1 MMNKK
6 HRGYQEVF
14 PFAINFK
21 DFFMYSNPTRFAPRM
36 KKQGGEA
43 FPQAMTAS
51 QFFNYGAPTPGY
63 PQVFQDGGTMNDIQQ
78 MTMQIRNHYGEMAKG
93 GQNFNQGRPN
103 KGAQFLEKI
112 KQLSYD
118 KVSQNLEEESYNDAM
133 MQYGGNQGNSQFTVP
148 DFTNATQWYDDATQD
163 NNIMDRASNLAGYGL
178 LTAAEKPSYYN
189 KIVGNKQ
196 TPMQPTAAYG
206 MELNDYQNGQEF
218 KYGVRNIDVHKT
230 RRWGNPANRLKSYT
244 INYDIYDDKNHIINP
259 QAVTTTPQAGTTP
272 GVTSGTTNTNTQQQ
286 DARDPGVRGNF
297 LANLFARKGNYREP
311 QANVTNAD
319 LPAEQQ
325 AREQQSAF
333 DPRGYNSAFSD
344 FRNQMFQNKRR
355 RVGER
360 LDRLY
365 NEKNNLQRQYDQKI
379 SPREQDRI
387 NRLTELYNRTGE
399 YTMLPSF
406 KRGYNSEYVGYDEGY
421 RTTPFMSAYQ
431 DRTPGTNVLESAFY
445 HPPKTTPFNFGAD
458 YIPPQ
463 YRAYGG
469 GLKRF
474 QTAGQNNSPFIYET
488 DPADDELTTATTQ
501 ENPFGTPVVGGTNMT
516 PQWSQES
523 SVPEADERFYNG
535 MNSASGI
542 EGKYA
547 GVGQSKAKELRSLTK
562 VGEGSVDV
570 KNKRKAKEFGMD
582 TAYAALNFFAAPK
595 KEEGNARDRFSA
607 ANVYTQNNDLDR
619 GDWTANEGYFR
630 PDQDVPVQNTGY
642 NFESMYAKMG
652 GSYKKG
658 GEYYLTDEEIDA
670 IISMGGQV
678 EFLD

>member
-1 MMNKK
+1 MNKK

-148 DFTNATQWYDDATQD
+148 DFTNASQWYDDATQD

-244 INYDIYDDKNHIINP
+244 INYDIYGPQGTILNP
-259 QAVTTTPQAGTTP
+259 QTGTATPQAGTAP
-272 GVTSGTTNTNTQQQ
+272 GVNPGTTNTTTQQQ
-286 DARDPGVRGNF
+286 GAKDPGVRGNF

-311 QANVTNAD
+311 QANVQDGN
-319 LPAEQQ
+319 LPAQEQ

-360 LDRLY
+360 LDDLY
-365 NEKNNLQRQYDQKI
+365 NRQHQLQSLYNQNI

-387 NRLTELYNRTGE
+387 NRLTEQYNRTGE
-399 YTMLPSF
+399 YTMFPSF
-406 KRGYNSEYVGYDEGY
+406 KPGYNSEYIGYDEGY
-421 RTTPFMSAYQ
+421 RTIPAIAQPIGPVTDKIGLPVNSYKGF
-431 DRTPGTNVLESAFY
+431 GT
-445 HPPKTTPFNFGAD
+445 D
-458 YIPPQ
+458 YVAPQ

-474 QTAGQNNSPFIYET
+474 QTAGPVTFENEYIPDSVTDMQGNQVPLNQPKSANYVESLGRDLIDYSGTDKPLSET
-488 DPADDELTTATTQ
+488 YVGDIAPVDLVRR
-501 ENPFGTPVVGGTNMT
+501 PTPM
-516 PQWSQES
+516 
-523 SVPEADERFYNG
+523 
-535 MNSASGI
+535 
-542 EGKYA
+542 
-547 GVGQSKAKELRSLTK
+547 SKI
-562 VGEGSVDV
+562 GEGSMDV

-607 ANVYTQNNDLDR
+607 ANVYTQNNDLDK

-630 PDQDVPVQNTGY
+630 PDQDIPVQNTGY

>member
-311 QANVTNAD
+311 QANVQDGN
-319 LPAEQQ
+319 LPAQEQ

-360 LDRLY
+360 LDDLY
-365 NEKNNLQRQYDQKI
+365 NRQHQLQSLYNQNI

-387 NRLTELYNRTGE
+387 NRLTEQYNRTGE

-406 KRGYNSEYVGYDEGY
+406 KPGYNSEYIGYDEGY
-421 RTTPFMSAYQ
+421 RTIPAIAQPIGPVTDKIGLPVNSYKGF
-431 DRTPGTNVLESAFY
+431 GT
-445 HPPKTTPFNFGAD
+445 D
-458 YIPPQ
+458 YVAPQ

-523 SVPEADERFYNG
+523 SAPEAPESIYNG

-607 ANVYTQNNDLDR
+607 ANVYTQNNDLDK

>member
-1 MMNKK
+1 MNKK

-118 KVSQNLEEESYNDAM
+118 KVSQNLEEESYNEAM

-148 DFTNATQWYDDATQD
+148 DFTNASQWYDDATQD
-163 NNIMDRASNLAGYGL
+163 NNIMDRASNFAGYGL

-189 KIVGNKQ
+189 KIVGSKQ
-196 TPMQPTAAYG
+196 TPMQPMQPTAAYG

-259 QAVTTTPQAGTTP
+259 QAVTTTPQAGTTSGAAP
-272 GVTSGTTNTNTQQQ
+272 GTTNTTTQQQ
-286 DARDPGVRGNF
+286 GAGDPGVRGHF

-311 QANVTNAD
+311 QANVNDAD
-319 LPAEQQ
+319 LAPQQ
-325 AREQQSAF
+325 TLPSGKSQF
-333 DPRGYNSAFSD
+333 DPRGYNSEYSD
-344 FRNQMFQNKRR
+344 FRNQIFQNRRGRLGERIDRLHVNADQMTNLYGQEPSEGYFNKIKRLENRYDRIGEGRTPDRAPLYNDMISKLIDPMRR
-355 RVGER
+355 R
-360 LDRLY
+360 
-365 NEKNNLQRQYDQKI
+365 
-379 SPREQDRI
+379 EQ
-387 NRLTELYNRTGE
+387 
-399 YTMLPSF
+399 
-406 KRGYNSEYVGYDEGY
+406 
-421 RTTPFMSAYQ
+421 
-431 DRTPGTNVLESAFY
+431 
-445 HPPKTTPFNFGAD
+445 PFNFGSN
-458 YIPPQ
+458 YMRPQ
-463 YRAYGG
+463 FERYGG

-488 DPADDELTTATTQ
+488 DPADNELTTATTQ

-523 SVPEADERFYNG
+523 SAPEAPESIYNG

>member
-1 MMNKK
+1 MNKK

-78 MTMQIRNHYGEMAKG
+78 MNMQIRNHYGEMAKG

-103 KGAQFLEKI
+103 KGSQFLEKI

-118 KVSQNLEEESYNDAM
+118 KVSQNLDEESYNDAM
-133 MQYGGNQGNSQFTVP
+133 MQYGGTQGNSQFTVP
-148 DFTNATQWYDDATQD
+148 DFTNATQWYDDANQD
-163 NNIMDRASNLAGYGL
+163 NNIMDRASNFAGYGL
-178 LTAAEKPSYYN
+178 LAAAEKPSYYN
-189 KIVGNKQ
+189 KIVSNKQ
-196 TPMQPTAAYG
+196 TPMQPMQPTAAYG
-206 MELNDYQNGQEF
+206 MELHEYQTDGQVVEPLR
-218 KYGVRNIDVHKT
+218 YGVRNIDVHKT
-230 RRWGNPANRLKSYT
+230 RRWGNPENRLKSYT
-244 INYDIYDDKNHIINP
+244 VNYDIYGPQGTVLNP
-259 QAVTTTPQAGTTP
+259 QTGTATPQAGTAP
-272 GVTSGTTNTNTQQQ
+272 GVTPGTTNTTTQQQ
-286 DARDPGVRGNF
+286 GAKDPGVKGNF

-311 QANVTNAD
+311 QANVQDGN
-319 LPAEQQ
+319 LPAQEQ

-360 LDRLY
+360 LDDLY
-365 NEKNNLQRQYDQKI
+365 NRQHQLQSLYNQNI

-387 NRLTELYNRTGE
+387 NRLTEQYNRTGE

-406 KRGYNSEYVGYDEGY
+406 KPGYNSEYIGYDEGY
-421 RTTPFMSAYQ
+421 RTIPAIAQPIGPVTDKIGLPVNSYK
-431 DRTPGTNVLESAFY
+431 G
-445 HPPKTTPFNFGAD
+445 FGAD
-458 YIPPQ
+458 YVAPQ

-474 QTAGQNNSPFIYET
+474 QTAGPVTFENEYIPDSVTDMQGNQTPLEQPKSANYVESLGRDLIDYSGTDKPLSET
-488 DPADDELTTATTQ
+488 YVGDIAPVDLVRR
-501 ENPFGTPVVGGTNMT
+501 PTPM
-516 PQWSQES
+516 
-523 SVPEADERFYNG
+523 
-535 MNSASGI
+535 
-542 EGKYA
+542 
-547 GVGQSKAKELRSLTK
+547 SKI
-562 VGEGSVDV
+562 GEGSMNV

-582 TAYAALNFFAAPK
+582 AAYAALNFFAAPK

-607 ANVYTQNNDLDR
+607 ANVYTQNNDLDK